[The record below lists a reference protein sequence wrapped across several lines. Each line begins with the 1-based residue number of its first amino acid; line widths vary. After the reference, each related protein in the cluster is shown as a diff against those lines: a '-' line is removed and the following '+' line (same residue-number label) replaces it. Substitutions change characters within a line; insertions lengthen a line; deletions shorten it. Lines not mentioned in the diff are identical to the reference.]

1 MTSISALDLPARD
14 LPVPAAPAAGP
25 RRGPVETRRVEP
37 VSERRRGIPRWLR
50 RASGP
55 LLLVLVWHLASIT
68 GVLPKS
74 VLAGPSVVLSSAARL
89 VETGELGQAMLVSLG
104 RAFAGLLIGGTI
116 GVTLAVLSGLTR
128 IGEDLIDAT
137 VQMLRTVP
145 NVALIP
151 LLIIWFGIGEAPKVA
166 LIALGTA
173 FPLYLN
179 VYAGIRNVD
188 ATLIEAGETL
198 GLSRAGLI
206 RLVILPG
213 ALPSALVGLRYSL
226 GIAWLALVFGE
237 QVNATAGIGYLMA
250 NAREFFQT
258 DVIVVCLVVYALLG
272 LGVDLLVRFLERTF
286 LAWRPAF
293 NGV

>member
-1 MTSISALDLPARD
+1 MTSLSALDLPARD
-14 LPVPAAPAAGP
+14 LPVPAAPAAGH

-128 IGEDLIDAT
+128 VGEDLIDAT